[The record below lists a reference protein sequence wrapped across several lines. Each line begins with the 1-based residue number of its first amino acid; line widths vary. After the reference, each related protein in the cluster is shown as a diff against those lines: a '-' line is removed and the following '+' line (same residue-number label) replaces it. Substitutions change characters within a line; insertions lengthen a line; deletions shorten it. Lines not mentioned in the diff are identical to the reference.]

1 MLSSCMD
8 SITTEPPE
16 TTFHVMVCCLPLGSL
31 ASHCPARA
39 FRLSNDALALGTDK
53 TGTEIAKNTIA
64 TATALS
70 FICFPPAL
78 TERCV
83 HDFVLNWASL
93 LYLFTIFGGSFKWHD
108 KPVSG
113 KGACSRAAQ
122 IRNKD
127 CPQIGA
133 AREHLSAEKN
143 YLSGSTTFFSPAM

>member
-39 FRLSNDALALGTDK
+39 FRLSNEALALGADK
-53 TGTEIAKNTIA
+53 TGTELAKNAIA

-113 KGACSRAAQ
+113 KRAICNKGRTYSEIKIASGSARAAKVRQ
-122 IRNKD
+122 GRRK
-127 CPQIGA
+127 QIG
-133 AREHLSAEKN
+133 ENK
-143 YLSGSTTFFSPAM
+143 